1 MPVKVLNKA
10 ERKEMNKTE
19 LIQAYIEM
27 GMSKGEAIKA
37 VEMAQNSFNSM
48 IEDIKQEIMSSSQSE
63 EIFDEDVFNST
74 YSENCSRETAECESI
89 IEEDII
95 ITRKALSILDKY
107 KDE

>member
-27 GMSKGEAIKA
+27 GMSKEEAIKA
-37 VEMAQNSFNSM
+37 VEIAQNSFNSV
-48 IEDIKQEIMSSSQSE
+48 IEDIKQEIMSNSQLE

-74 YSENCSRETAECESI
+74 YSENCSRETAECESV

-95 ITRKALSILDKY
+95 ITHKALSILDKY
-107 KDE
+107 KNE